1 MKPYWLAFLPITF
14 AACAAHAAPSP
25 ATQNW
30 PQWRGPLA
38 NGIAPNGNPPATWS
52 ETNNVKWKVKLPGRG
67 TATPI
72 VWENQIFIQTAIPT
86 GKKIEPPAE
95 KAALSPQL
103 QVAGAPQT
111 PAEPPPGRR
120 RPGGGGGGFGRGE
133 RPTEVHQFALLSIDR
148 QSGKTL
154 WQQTVREEVPHE
166 GTHRDHGFASHSP
179 ITDGQHVYSWFGSRG
194 LHCYDLKGNSKW
206 RKEFGQ
212 LRMKNGFGEGNS
224 PALFGKTLVVT
235 WDHES
240 DDFIAAFDKDS
251 GNELW
256 RQSRDEGTSWAT
268 PFIVQHGG
276 QAQVIAS
283 ASRKIRSYDLAT
295 GKLLW
300 ECAGLGSNVIPTPVA
315 GHDMVYAMSG
325 HDGRKLLA
333 IRLGRAGDLTGT
345 DAVAWSLDKS
355 TPYVPSALLQGDLLY
370 FFAGREGRLSCF
382 DAKLGR
388 PHYEAQPLEALQ
400 GVYASP
406 VAAGGRIY
414 LTGRNGASAVIKH
427 SEKLEVLAT
436 NRLDDRFDAS
446 PAIVGNE
453 LILRGHEHL
462 YCIATK

>member
-1 MKPYWLAFLPITF
+1 MRPFWPTLLPIALVTCV
-14 AACAAHAAPSP
+14 AQAAPLP
-25 ATQNW
+25 AEQNW

-38 NGIAPNGNPPATWS
+38 NGVAPSGNPPTTWS
-52 ETNNVKWKVKLPGRG
+52 ETNNIKWKVKLPGRG

-72 VWENQIFIQTAIPT
+72 VWDNQIFIQTAIAT
-86 GKKIEPPAE
+86 GRKIESPAG
-95 KAALSPQL
+95 KAALAPQL

-111 PAEPPPGRR
+111 PAEPPRQR
-120 RPGGGGGGFGRGE
+120 RPAGGGGFGRGE
-133 RPTEVHQFALLSIDR
+133 QPSEVHQFVLLSIDR
-148 QSGKTL
+148 QTGRTL

-166 GTHRDHGFASHSP
+166 GAHRDHGFASHSP

-194 LHCYDLKGNSKW
+194 LHCYDLEGGLKW
-206 RKEFGQ
+206 QKEFGQ
-212 LRMKNGFGEGNS
+212 LRTKNSFGEGNS
-224 PALFGKTLVVT
+224 PALSGRTLVVT
-235 WDHES
+235 WDHEGE
-240 DDFIAAFDKDS
+240 DFIAAFDKDT
-251 GNELW
+251 GQELW
-256 RQSRDEGTSWAT
+256 RQSRDESTSWAT

-283 ASRKIRSYDLAT
+283 ASRKVRSYDLAT

-315 GHDMVYAMSG
+315 GHDMVYVMSG
-325 HDGRKLLA
+325 HEGRKLLA
-333 IRLGRAGDLTGT
+333 IRLGKSGDLTGT

-355 TPYVPSALLQGDLLY
+355 TPYVPSPLIQGDLL
-370 FFAGREGRLSCF
+370 FFFSGREGRLSCF

-388 PHYEAQPLEALQ
+388 PHYESQPLDALP

-414 LTGRNGASAVIKH
+414 LTGRNGAAAVIKH

-436 NRLDDRFDAS
+436 NRLEDRFDAS

-462 YCIATK
+462 YCIAEK